1 MAAADALNSALPV
14 FNFEWI
20 TGMSYTLSRAQ
31 LCLIKVEHARVEAR
45 KYDPFEMRVS
55 FGGGSAFADCDL
67 DSVLERETICAATD
81 RRKRDRANAMLS
93 GERKTCAITR
103 REKVGLSMSA
113 IPVHRADSV
122 NHVACRETI
131 ATRNPC
137 FASRATTE
145 RATFSKKLRP
155 CGAMNRTVHT
165 ASAEQRRVSGIY
177 DRIDIECDDVRLQRL
192 QLVAHAARPST
203 R

>member
-20 TGMSYTLSRAQ
+20 TGISYALSRTQ
-31 LCLIKVEHARVEAR
+31 LRLIKVEHARVEAR
-45 KYDPFEMRVS
+45 KYDPFEMRVCL
-55 FGGGSAFADCDL
+55 GGGSAFADCDL
-67 DSVLERETICAATD
+67 DSVLERETICTATD
-81 RRKRDRANAMLS
+81 RRKRDRADPMLS
-93 GERKTCAITR
+93 REHKTRAITR
-103 REKVGLSMSA
+103 SEKLGLSMSA
-113 IPVHRADSV
+113 IPVHRADSM

-137 FASRATTE
+137 FASRTTAE
-145 RATFSKKLRP
+145 RATFSKKLRA

-165 ASAEQRRVSGIY
+165 ASAEQRRIGCIY
-177 DRIDIECDDVRLQRL
+177 DRIHIECDDVRLQRL